1 VARDFHALGFKVV
14 WQPFLA
20 EKLHAE
26 LEKARKIAEKL
37 GVLFD
42 GGKFMEQQRA
52 ADGHARGLMVAPWT
66 SFAVGALPTGDVG
79 VGKIDHGPQ
88 RRTNCGHRARGS
100 VASWV
105 WSLRRAW
112 PRRANWWY
120 STLRPPG

>member
-1 VARDFHALGFKVV
+1 MHFEPAIQCLWNRRTRKYEEVVARDFHALGFKVV

-52 ADGHARGLMVAPWT
+52 ADGHARGLMVGAMDELCGWCAPDRRRRRREIDHAHSDART
-66 SFAVGALPTGDVG
+66 VDTVRGAL
-79 VGKIDHGPQ
+79 
-88 RRTNCGHRARGS
+88 
-100 VASWV
+100 
-105 WSLRRAW
+105 
-112 PRRANWWY
+112 
-120 STLRPPG
+120 